1 MIIYATI
8 MELPS
13 RTIPHFQKMNIN
25 DLIFYKKHYYKISSI
40 NLNTEYNLEYK
51 LENIFNDQ
59 TISVLSNDRDIQYQK
74 ESSKLL
80 VFLRF
85 VEKYNSTI
93 DYLNCGKVKKFSKID
108 IHSNYILEFEIYK
121 DCNFNI
127 NQFYRIENLLKRIK
141 DDNIELKNLKINP
154 FYFITEE
161 YQLISYDK
169 AEMICQ
175 KYRILVGPETKL
187 KAWSYYYFLQ
197 MNKSFYVIKTKYMN
211 DMKKFT
217 EEKNIVLDSVLLQN
231 IEKII
236 IDKEINNE
244 LYKTTQYLLN
254 SERKLTDKILDLFYD
269 EDEDNINEDEINKYI
284 SNYEDEKQIKLENEQ
299 KQAVINSIKYKFSII
314 TGPPG
319 TGKTEIIKCINYCFY
334 QIFIHKINI
343 LICEYETKFSV
354 KFTEKNK
361 EKIRLVIKEE
371 RYNNDIDSFI
381 QPCIFY
387 IKFKIENTISPS
399 SISLIAPTGLAFV
412 NMTRSQDT
420 NYINLNISGTCHKV
434 LYHILQSNKNS
445 ETHNDISP
453 KVFIVDE
460 TSMLDF
466 FVFRDLLNKCKQ
478 YGARLILI
486 GDPNQL
492 PSVGPGKILNQLNE
506 CNIFPIVSLNKI
518 KRQNSGQLVQNILKM
533 KNDIITISD
542 FIDETMELKHV
553 KQFVQNDGINI
564 EEIIKLINENNLTC
578 DNSKFITYY
587 NKKYLWNVIEI
598 NNILQNIHN
607 PYGTIIP
614 SPSKFKQD
622 YIFRVDDDIIRCEND
637 YSGKI
642 MRANGENAIIKG
654 YDIKGKMVQ
663 IQYSGQKNTQE
674 EISVKNLYEDFK
686 LNYCVTIHKSQG
698 SQYDN
703 IVFIIQPGQNN
714 IDKKSIYTAISR
726 AKEKCI
732 IISNPKDFIKLQTN
746 ESNNKISLF
755 LEESNDYD
763 ITSE

>member
-8 MELPS
+8 MELHS

-40 NLNTEYNLEYK
+40 NYGLNTEYK
-51 LENIFNDQ
+51 LENIFIDQ
-59 TISVLSNDRDIQYQK
+59 TISVLSNDRSIEYQK

-85 VEKYNSTI
+85 AEKYNSTI

-141 DDNIELKNLKINP
+141 NNSIELKNLKINP
-154 FYFITEE
+154 FLFITEE

-169 AEMICQ
+169 AEKICQ
-175 KYRILVGPETKL
+175 QYRILVGPETKL
-187 KAWSYYYFLQ
+187 KAWSYNYFLQ
-197 MNKSFYVIKTKYMN
+197 MNNSFYVIKTKYMN

-217 EEKNIVLDSVLLQN
+217 EEKNIILDSVLLQN

-236 IDKEINNE
+236 IDKKINNE
-244 LYKTTQYLLN
+244 VYKTTQYLLN
-254 SERKLTDKILDLFYD
+254 LEIELTDKILDLYHD
-269 EDEDNINEDEINKYI
+269 EDGNHDDNEINKYI
-284 SNYEDEKQIKLENEQ
+284 SNYEDINKIKLENEQ

-319 TGKTEIIKCINYCFY
+319 TGKTEIIKCINFCFY
-334 QIFIHKINI
+334 QIFIHTINT
-343 LICEYETKFSV
+343 LICDFETKYSV
-354 KFTEKNK
+354 KFTQENKNTIARVIRDEEKYK
-361 EKIRLVIKEE
+361 D
-371 RYNNDIDSFI
+371 DIDSFI

-387 IKFKIENTISPS
+387 IKCNITNTITPS
-399 SISLIAPTGLAFV
+399 SISLIAPTGIAYV
-412 NMTRSQDT
+412 NMSRSQTLD
-420 NYINLNISGTCHKV
+420 YINPNISGTCHKV
-434 LYHILQSNKNS
+434 LYHILQSKKIS
-445 ETHNDISP
+445 ESHNNILP
-453 KVFIVDE
+453 KIFIADE

-466 FVFRDLLNKCKQ
+466 FIFRDLINECKK

-492 PSVGPGKILNQLNE
+492 PSVGPGNILNQLNQ
-506 CNIFPIVSLNKI
+506 CDNIFQIISLNKI
-518 KRQNSGQLVQNILKM
+518 KRQTSGQLIQNILKM
-533 KNDIITISD
+533 KNDIITKSD

-553 KQFVQNDGINI
+553 EQFVENGEINI
-564 EEIIKLINENNLTC
+564 ENIIKLINKNNLTVH
-578 DNSKFITYY
+578 NSKFITYY
-587 NKKYLWNVIEI
+587 NKKYLWNVIDV
-598 NNILQNIHN
+598 NNILQNIYN
-607 PYGTIIP
+607 PDETIIQ
-614 SPSKFKQD
+614 SPSKFKPD
-622 YIFRVDDDIIRCEND
+622 YIFRVRDKIIRCEND

-642 MRANGENAIIKG
+642 MRANGEEAIILD
-654 YDIKGKMVQ
+654 YDKQHEIVK
-663 IQYSGQKNTQE
+663 IQYSGQDDKEE
-674 EISVKNLYEDFK
+674 EIDLKILYDHFK

-703 IVFIIQPGQNN
+703 IVFIIQPGKNN

-726 AKEKCI
+726 AREKCI
-732 IISNPKDFIKLQTN
+732 IISNPDEFVKLQTN
-746 ESNNKISLF
+746 DSNNKISLF
-755 LEESNDYD
+755 LEESNKYD

>member
-1 MIIYATI
+1 

-13 RTIPHFQKMNIN
+13 KTIPYFQQMKIN
-25 DLIFYKKHYYKISSI
+25 ELIFYKENYYKISKI
-40 NLNTEYNLEYK
+40 NYGLNTEYE

-59 TISVLSNDRDIQYQK
+59 RITVLSNDRNIQYQK
-74 ESSKLL
+74 DSSKLL

-141 DDNIELKNLKINP
+141 YNSIELKNLKINP
-154 FYFITEE
+154 FLFITEE

-169 AEMICQ
+169 AEKVCQ
-175 KYRILVGPETKL
+175 QYHILVGPETKL
-187 KAWSYYYFLQ
+187 KAWSYYYFLH
-197 MNKSFYVIKTKYMN
+197 MNNSFYVIKTKYMN
-211 DMKKFT
+211 DIKKFT
-217 EEKNIVLDSVLLQN
+217 EEKNIVLDPVLLKN

-244 LYKTTQYLLN
+244 VYKTTQYLLN
-254 SERKLTDKILDLFYD
+254 SERKLTDKILDLFHD
-269 EDEDNINEDEINKYI
+269 ENEDNINEDEINNYI
-284 SNYEDEKQIKLENEQ
+284 LNYENIKKIKLENEQ

-319 TGKTEIIKCINYCFY
+319 TGKTEIIKCINFCFY
-334 QIFIHKINI
+334 QLFIHKINT
-343 LICEYETKFSV
+343 LICDFETKYSV
-354 KFTEKNK
+354 KFTERNK
-361 EKIRLVIKEE
+361 IKIHNVIKEE
-371 RYNNDIDSFI
+371 RYNDDIDSFI

-387 IKFKIENTISPS
+387 IKVNIANTISPS

-412 NMTRSQDT
+412 NMTRSQNI
-420 NYINLNISGTCHKV
+420 NYINLKISGTCHKV

-533 KNDIITISD
+533 KNDIITERD

-553 KQFVQNDGINI
+553 KDFIQNDRINI
-564 EEIIKLINENNLTC
+564 EEIIKLIDENNLTPS
-578 DNSKFITYY
+578 NSKFITYY
-587 NKKYLWNVIEI
+587 NKKYLWNVVEI

-607 PYGTIIP
+607 SINSIIP

-622 YIFRVDDDIIRCEND
+622 YIFRINDEIIRCEND
-637 YSGKI
+637 YSGGKN

-654 YDIKGKMVQ
+654 YDIKGKIVQ
-663 IQYSGQKNTQE
+663 IQYSGQDDKEE
-674 EISVKNLYEDFK
+674 EISVKNLYENFK

-703 IVFIIQPGQNN
+703 IVFIIQPGKNN

-726 AKEKCI
+726 AREKCI
-732 IISNPKDFIKLQTN
+732 IISNPYDFIKLQTN